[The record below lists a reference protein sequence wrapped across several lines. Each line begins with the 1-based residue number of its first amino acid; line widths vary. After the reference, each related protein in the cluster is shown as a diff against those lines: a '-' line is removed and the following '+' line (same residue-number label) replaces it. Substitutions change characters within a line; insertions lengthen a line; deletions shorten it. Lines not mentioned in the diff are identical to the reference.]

1 MLNLNSFAREFK
13 EFISRGNVIDMAVG
27 VIIGSSFGKI
37 VSSLVEDV
45 IMPFVGIIIG
55 GHDFSN
61 LTLKVG
67 DAIINYGVFLQNIV
81 DFLIIA
87 FCIFVFV
94 KIINKLK
101 RTKKNEIKEE
111 ISVNDEIILLT
122 EIRDLLKK
130 EKKVIKNNTSKNT
143 KKIKSSK

>member
-1 MLNLNSFAREFK
+1 MKSFVREFK

-27 VIIGSSFGKI
+27 VIIGSAFGKI
-37 VSSLVEDV
+37 VSSLVEDI

-61 LTLKVG
+61 LTLVVG
-67 DAIINYGVFLQNIV
+67 DATINYGVFLQNIV
-81 DFLIIA
+81 DFLIVA

-94 KIINKLK
+94 KIVNKLRK
-101 RTKKNEIKEE
+101 PKKEEVKEE
-111 ISVNDEIILLT
+111 IKLSDEVILLT

-130 EKKVIKNNTSKNT
+130 EKKTVKKSTNKTT
-143 KKIKSSK
+143 KKVNK